1 MATAAANEPE
11 PLGVESFELAT
22 AWRDAVVM
30 TAEEIKKAQ
39 KWLGD
44 TGSWLGDGLK
54 KKVLPGIQQ
63 LNQNI
68 GKHLQKM
75 AAGAKELG
83 SAIFRGDWKLFGQWA
98 KNDPIGAI
106 AGIGAGIG
114 IAWVGVTGLIAG
126 GGAFAGWA
134 AGGSTGLIAA
144 LKVGVAGISA
154 GSILAGLT
162 KAGTFLYNFEW
173 QETDEDIDKAID
185 RAITNLYG
193 PMGEF
198 LGRATASMLVT
209 GLTSPPKIE
218 INVTSLAL
226 MWEVDENIRDE
237 LLESV
242 SEFAMVGIN
251 TFINVA
257 IKLAYKNT
265 RQFIKKAYKESPED
279 FKKIAQGIKLPG
291 NNKLGTSIEQWGNPS
306 SQPWSLKRHVDLEGK
321 VEKIEDEKLR
331 NLTEEFLESFWETW
345 NEAIV
350 YKSQTR

>member
-1 MATAAANEPE
+1 M
-11 PLGVESFELAT
+11 S
-22 AWRDAVVM
+22 
-30 TAEEIKKAQ
+30 
-39 KWLGD
+39 
-44 TGSWLGDGLK
+44 
-54 KKVLPGIQQ
+54 
-63 LNQNI
+63 
-68 GKHLQKM
+68 KM
-75 AAGAKELG
+75 VAGARELG
-83 SAIFRGDWKLFGQWA
+83 SALFRGDWKLFGQWA
-98 KNDPIGAI
+98 KDDPIGAI

-144 LKVGVAGISA
+144 LKTGVATLSA
-154 GSILAGLT
+154 GSILLGLT
-162 KAGTFLYNFEW
+162 KTGTFLYNFEW

-185 RAITNLYG
+185 QAITSLYG

-242 SEFAMVGIN
+242 SEFAMVGIR
-251 TFINVA
+251 TFVAVA

-306 SQPWSLKRHVDLEGK
+306 SQPWSLKRHIDLEGK
-321 VEKIEDEKLR
+321 VEKIEDEKIR